1 VSVPD
6 WLQIGL
12 ITLSSHLLSSIL
24 DIALVALLIYWLLM
38 IIRGTVAEKILIG
51 IAILLGVGS
60 LASTLLNLTMLSWLI
75 RNTGPFVLSAALL
88 VFQPELRRA
97 HEQVGRAGSVLPHR
111 SEATGTAR
119 TIDGVSVAAAR
130 LSERRWGALMVLE
143 KETGL
148 NEFVQTGVT
157 IDGLVGA
164 EFLLSLFYPNS
175 PLHDGAV
182 IIRGDRVI
190 AAGAVLPLA
199 ESTSVGHSL
208 GTRHRAA
215 VGITQ
220 QTDAVVVVVSEETGQ
235 ISIAHNGRLVRNLD
249 EGKLR
254 KVLGIIYRPA
264 GSDSGGGPFDWLR
277 SWLRGRRIGASPA

>member
-1 VSVPD
+1 VPD

-12 ITLSSHLLSSIL
+12 ITLTSHLVSSLL
-24 DIALVALLIYWLLM
+24 DIALVAILIYWLLM

-51 IAILLGVGS
+51 IAILLGFGS
-60 LASTLLNLTMLSWLI
+60 LAGTLLNLTMLSWLI
-75 RNTGPFVLSAALL
+75 RNTGPFLLIAALL

-97 HEQVGRAGSVLPHR
+97 LEQVGRAGSVLPHR

-264 GSDSGGGPFDWLR
+264 GSDSGRSPFDWLR
-277 SWLRGRRIGASPA
+277 SWLRSKRIGASPA